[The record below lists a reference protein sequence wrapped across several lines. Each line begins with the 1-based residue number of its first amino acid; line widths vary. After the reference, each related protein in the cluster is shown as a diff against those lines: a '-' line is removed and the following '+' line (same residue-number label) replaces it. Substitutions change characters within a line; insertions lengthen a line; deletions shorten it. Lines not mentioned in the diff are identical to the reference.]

1 MRAVEQSDSRTGGA
15 RYLFSLPVPST
26 SDHHVLTFTFHL
38 SLQQVSPVWSP
49 GEHVTDLHDATE
61 LAETFDSHQHSCV
74 IDLTEE
80 DPVKGEI

>member
-1 MRAVEQSDSRTGGA
+1 M
-15 RYLFSLPVPST
+15 PST
-26 SDHHVLTFTFHL
+26 SDPPPRPDLHL
-38 SLQQVSPVWSP
+38 PSQSSASP

-74 IDLTEE
+74 IDPTEE